1 MNRCSWASK
10 NALMIA
16 YHDTEW
22 GVPVHDEFR
31 LFEYLTLEGAQAGL
45 SWMTILAKRKEYRK
59 AFLAFDPYRI
69 SEFGEETISELLNHK
84 GIVRNKAKI
93 FSVVQ
98 NARMLIAV
106 VEEYGSFDSFIW
118 NFVKNK
124 PVTNV
129 FENSKDIPAFTS
141 QSQHISEELKRRGF
155 KFVGPTITYSFMQAA
170 GLVNDHVTSC
180 FRHEEISENVYY

>member
-69 SEFGEETISELLNHK
+69 SEFGEETISELLNNK
-84 GIVRNKAKI
+84 GIVR
-93 FSVVQ
+93 
-98 NARMLIAV
+98 LLHL
-106 VEEYGSFDSFIW
+106 E
-118 NFVKNK
+118 
-124 PVTNV
+124 
-129 FENSKDIPAFTS
+129 
-141 QSQHISEELKRRGF
+141 
-155 KFVGPTITYSFMQAA
+155 
-170 GLVNDHVTSC
+170 
-180 FRHEEISENVYY
+180 FRKK